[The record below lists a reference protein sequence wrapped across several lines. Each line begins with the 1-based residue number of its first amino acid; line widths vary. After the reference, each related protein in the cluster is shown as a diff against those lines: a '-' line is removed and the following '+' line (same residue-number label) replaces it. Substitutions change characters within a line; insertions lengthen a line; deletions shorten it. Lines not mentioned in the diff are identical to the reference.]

1 VADES
6 LLIHHKG
13 RALRYTEDTQDAVKL
28 RNRSPCIGEKREGEA
43 QALSERFVL
52 GRAVDADAED
62 LGLSLLK
69 ARVTSLVRLE
79 FMGSGGRVGEDIKRQ
94 HNILLAAKI
103 TQLDTI
109 RVLVRKLEIRRSLAD
124 LE

>member
-6 LLIHHKG
+6 LLVHHKR

-28 RNRSPCIGEKREGEA
+28 RNRFFGIGEKREGDA
-43 QALSERFVL
+43 QLLLECLVR
-52 GRAVDADAED
+52 GRAVDADGED

-69 ARVTSLVRLE
+69 ARETSLVRLE

-103 TQLDTI
+103 AQLDTI
-109 RVLVRKLEIRRSLAD
+109 
-124 LE
+124 